1 MEMQLPHVQYQA
13 ALATSAKVIQPPHP
27 LSEVTMST
35 RTEFRPIEAAMTG
48 PALDMP
54 ILDMASPMLGFP
66 AHRQFVLVR
75 LNDAGLLYA
84 FTSVDDPELRFLVAP
99 PEPFFPDYAPE
110 LENAT
115 LAALN
120 TKDPDRLLVMVVITA
135 GVNETTANL
144 LAPII
149 VDRDTR
155 RAIQVVL
162 ADANLPVRAV
172 MRKDY

>member
-1 MEMQLPHVQYQA
+1 
-13 ALATSAKVIQPPHP
+13 
-27 LSEVTMST
+27 MST
-35 RTEFRPIEAAMTG
+35 RTASRPIGATMTDT
-48 PALDMP
+48 ALDMP
-54 ILDMASPMLGFP
+54 IIDMAVPMPGFP

-75 LNDAGLLYA
+75 LNEEGLLFA
-84 FTSVDDPELRFLVAP
+84 FTSIKDPNLRFLVAP

-110 LENAT
+110 IENDV

-144 LAPII
+144 FAPII

-155 RAIQVVL
+155 RAMQVVL
-162 ADANLPVRAV
+162 NGSNMPVRAV
-172 MRKDY
+172 MRRTY